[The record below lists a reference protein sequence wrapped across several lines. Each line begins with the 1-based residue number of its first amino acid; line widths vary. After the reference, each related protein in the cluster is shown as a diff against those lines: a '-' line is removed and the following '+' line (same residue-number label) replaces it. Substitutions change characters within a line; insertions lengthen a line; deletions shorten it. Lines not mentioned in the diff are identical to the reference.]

1 MTGLWPQIN
10 ARSGK
15 VRNQLHTTKLGE
27 ACHIRVCYDLG
38 MLKTRSEGSHVDTLK
53 CRLECVDDKSIC
65 SITNCMDILE
75 TAHDFWR
82 EGKM

>member
-1 MTGLWPQIN
+1 MQWGFN
-10 ARSGK
+10 
-15 VRNQLHTTKLGE
+15 
-27 ACHIRVCYDLG
+27 RVVGDKMC
-38 MLKTRSEGSHVDTLK
+38 TLCDVK
-53 CRLECVDDKSIC
+53 RRLECVDDKSIC